1 MPYPAFHLSF
11 FIFCVSLV
19 GIFAIAGSG
28 FQEKLGRKD
37 VKHLGLLFIVGSVGS
52 VFPDVPAVW
61 NYILHGSLEHT
72 RLGPLPTHS
81 LLFGLVAFVLALLL
95 GFIIYKD
102 KSRAASLGIFAEA
115 AFLSHLLLDD
125 IAEGGLSYLYPFY
138 SEPLSIFSF
147 MNVRFSDVDFFYY
160 NFACFVSVF
169 FIFCVMFMALLALND
184 LGFGFK
190 YESLE

>member
-28 FQEKLGRKD
+28 FRKEMTFKD
-37 VKHLGLLFIVGSVGS
+37 VKHLSLLLFVGSVGS

-61 NYILHGSLEHT
+61 NYVLHGTLQHT
-72 RLGPLPTHS
+72 RIGSVPTHS
-81 LLFGLVAFVLALLL
+81 LFFGLVAFILAFLL
-95 GFIIYKD
+95 GYAVYRNTSK
-102 KSRAASLGIFAEA
+102 ASSIGIFAEA

-125 IAEGGLSYLYPFY
+125 IADGGLTYLYPVY
-138 SEPLSIFSF
+138 NEPLSIFAF
-147 MNVRFSDVDFFYY
+147 MNVRLSGVDFFYY

-169 FIFCVMFMALLALND
+169 FIFCVMFMALLALKD
-184 LGFGFK
+184 LGFGFR
-190 YESLE
+190 YEPVE